1 MRLQDFFD
9 FIPFAIRFLLLL
21 PNIENKEY
29 EVSTDHGKSKNT
41 NTQTMTE
48 EVHQP
53 VPKAY
58 FDIDMATKEK
68 GFTMPSD
75 ILTCSLLRTL
85 AASKPAGKF
94 LELGTGTG
102 LSTSWILDGMDRDAS
117 LVSIDHDEE
126 LLQIAKTYLGED
138 GRLVLVHADG
148 EEWVKINTGQRF
160 DYVFA
165 DTWHGKYL
173 LLDEV
178 LAMVNRGGFYIVDD
192 MLPQPNWPEGH
203 QDKAIR
209 FVENLEGRGD
219 LVVTKQH
226 WATGIIIAVKK

>member
-1 MRLQDFFD
+1 M
-9 FIPFAIRFLLLL
+9 
-21 PNIENKEY
+21 
-29 EVSTDHGKSKNT
+29 
-41 NTQTMTE
+41 MTE
-48 EVHQP
+48 EINQSIP
-53 VPKAY
+53 ESY
-58 FDIDMATKEK
+58 LDIDKATIEN

-102 LSTSWILDGMDRDAS
+102 LSTSWILDGMDRDSTLIS
-117 LVSIDHDEE
+117 LDNDET
-126 LLQIAKTYLGED
+126 LLQIARKFLGKD
-138 GRLVLVHADG
+138 KRLNLVHSDG
-148 EEWVKINTGQRF
+148 EQWVISNFGQKF

-178 LAMVNRGGFYIVDD
+178 LEMVNRGGFYIVDD
-192 MLPQPNWPEGH
+192 MLPQSNWPEGH
-203 QDKAIR
+203 QEKAIN
-209 FVENLEGRGD
+209 FIKYLESRSD
-219 LVVTKQH
+219 FVVTKQL